1 MPRYLKCVTEGMLEG
16 KAEVLAASFKGS
28 KADFDQLILNPVR
41 QTRPTLIEG
50 GGRLQRVSEKD

>member
-1 MPRYLKCVTEGMLEG
+1 MLEG

-50 GGRLQRVSEKD
+50 GGRLQRFSEKD